1 MSTKWCLC
9 YLGRSLAG
17 HSFSSK
23 EHVSFNF
30 MAAVTIHSEFG
41 AQENKICHC
50 SYFFPFCL
58 PWCHGTG
65 CRDLNLF
72 DVEFQASFFS
82 PLSPSSRG
90 CLVALHF
97 LRLQWYHLHIWGCWY
112 FSQKA
117 FPGSSQFMYCWMNP
131 TLKDFEYNFACM
143 WNECNSTV
151 LWTFF
156 GIALLLGLEWKL
168 TFSSPVSMA
177 EFSKL
182 SVAL

>member
-1 MSTKWCLC
+1 MATVTS
-9 YLGRSLAG
+9 
-17 HSFSSK
+17 HSDF
-23 EHVSFNF
+23 EDH
-30 MAAVTIHSEFG
+30 
-41 AQENKICHC
+41 ENKICHYLHFC
-50 SYFFPFCL
+50 PSYL
-58 PWCHGTG
+58 PWSYGTVCHVLSFQ
-65 CRDLNLF
+65 CWFSSQLF
-72 DVEFQASFFS
+72 HS
-82 PLSPSSRG
+82 PLSPSLRG
-90 CLVALHF
+90 FSVPLHF
-97 LRLQWYHLHIWGCWY
+97 WPFKWYHLHIWGCWY